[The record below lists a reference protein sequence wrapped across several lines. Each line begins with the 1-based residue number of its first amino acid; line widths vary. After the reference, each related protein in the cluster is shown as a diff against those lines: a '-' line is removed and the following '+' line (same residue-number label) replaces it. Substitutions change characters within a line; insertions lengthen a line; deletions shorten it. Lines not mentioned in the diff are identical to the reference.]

1 MKKVTS
7 LSLNFVFYRY
17 LYWTD
22 MGQTAK
28 IERSLL
34 DGSNRTV
41 LVQSGISLPRA
52 IAIDFA
58 THDVYWIDS
67 VVDAIQVRP
76 IGCCS

>member
-1 MKKVTS
+1 
-7 LSLNFVFYRY
+7 
-17 LYWTD
+17 
-22 MGQTAK
+22 MGQTAR

-52 IAIDFA
+52 IAIDFT

-67 VVDAIQVRP
+67 VVDAIQVTRWDDVNY
-76 IGCCS
+76 IQNATVNYSQNA

>member
-1 MKKVTS
+1 
-7 LSLNFVFYRY
+7 
-17 LYWTD
+17 
-22 MGQTAK
+22 MGQTAR

-41 LVQSGISLPRA
+41 LVRSGISLPRA

-67 VVDAIQVRP
+67 VVDAIQVTSSDCIRVSRL
-76 IGCCS
+76 GVGADV

>member
-1 MKKVTS
+1 
-7 LSLNFVFYRY
+7 
-17 LYWTD
+17 
-22 MGQTAK
+22 MGQTAR

-41 LVQSGISLPRA
+41 LVRSGISLPRA

-67 VVDAIQVRP
+67 VVDAIQVTSSDCICVSRLRV
-76 IGCCS
+76 GADV